1 MARGLGQKLKY
12 DRAMSDE
19 APAGVTRVRRALAGL
34 ELAALRH
41 RSAVKRVLGV
51 GDEELC
57 ALLHLVHHGG
67 ASQRQLAELTTLSR
81 SGTGAM
87 VQRLEQH
94 GLVQRRPQPGDR
106 RARVVE
112 LSPAGR
118 ERMQRAY
125 RELDAALAAALPDS
139 PDADLDALARL
150 LDRIGHAADRAQ
162 AELGGASPAP
172 PPPPPGEPIWRRWG

>member
-1 MARGLGQKLKY
+1 
-12 DRAMSDE
+12 MSVAD
-19 APAGVTRVRRALAGL
+19 VRRALAGL

-57 ALLHLVHHGG
+57 ALLHLVQHGG
-67 ASQRQLAELTTLSR
+67 ASQRELAELTTLSR

-87 VQRLEQH
+87 LQRLEQH
-94 GLVQRRPQPGDR
+94 GLVERRPQPGDR

-112 LSPAGR
+112 LSAAGR
-118 ERMQRAY
+118 ERMRRAY
-125 RELDAALAAALPDS
+125 RELDAALAAALPEDT
-139 PDADLDALARL
+139 DLEALTRL
-150 LDRIGHAADRAQ
+150 LDRLRHAAVQAR
-162 AELGGASPAP
+162 AELGDASPAP

>member
-1 MARGLGQKLKY
+1 MPQPGLGQKLKY
-12 DRAMSDE
+12 DPAMSD
-19 APAGVTRVRRALAGL
+19 GVANVRRALAGL

-41 RSAVKRVLGV
+41 RGAVRRVLGV

-67 ASQRQLAELTTLSR
+67 ASQRELAELTTLSR

-106 RARVVE
+106 RTRVVE

-118 ERMQRAY
+118 ERMRRAY
-125 RELDAALAAALPDS
+125 RELDAALAAALPE
-139 PDADLDALARL
+139 DADLEALTRL
-150 LDRIGHAADRAQ
+150 LDGLRHAAGQAQ
-162 AELGGASPAP
+162 AELRDASPAP
-172 PPPPPGEPIWRRWG
+172 SPPPPGEPIWRRWG